1 MSKKFKSQ
9 RCAYCAEREAVTGD
23 HIFAREFFL
32 PSARANLPQ
41 APICEQCNN
50 EKSKL
55 EHYLTTVLPFG
66 GRHSASRENLAS
78 MVPKRLRK
86 NAKLHRELAAG
97 QQSVSTSDSS
107 GEVVQTIAIPFDS
120 NRLERLFAMSA
131 RGLIWYHWR
140 LYLGSEYAIQT
151 HTVTKAGEKLYDELL
166 FKRNARDRVHG
177 NLGDGVFIY
186 EGVQGLD
193 DPAVTVWR
201 FAVYGGL
208 AAYEDVASS
217 EAMGSQIIVLTGPK
231 TAFLAKGGN

>member
-66 GRHSASRENLAS
+66 GSHSASRENLAS

-131 RGLIWYHWR
+131 R
-140 LYLGSEYAIQT
+140 
-151 HTVTKAGEKLYDELL
+151 
-166 FKRNARDRVHG
+166 
-177 NLGDGVFIY
+177 
-186 EGVQGLD
+186 
-193 DPAVTVWR
+193 
-201 FAVYGGL
+201 
-208 AAYEDVASS
+208 
-217 EAMGSQIIVLTGPK
+217 
-231 TAFLAKGGN
+231 